1 MEDVRDVMDEV
12 DGPGVDCGDDAMG
25 GGVTD
30 TDRCMVAMLM
40 VGRWLVPEARQK
52 DEGRIGGA
60 VMAW

>member
-1 MEDVRDVMDEV
+1 MDEV